1 MSDLLLQAVVVEPRI
16 PRLQLWGVVNFLP
29 IEALQQRNYIEE
41 HRNVIESE
49 KQAANTS
56 SNIES
61 VALNVGNA
69 YESVG
74 NNVANIRASDVGN
87 CLTIQDECCIL

>member
-1 MSDLLLQAVVVEPRI
+1 MIHFYL
-16 PRLQLWGVVNFLP
+16 FFT

-41 HRNVIESE
+41 HLNVIEIE

-56 SNIES
+56 SNIGS

-69 YESVG
+69 
-74 NNVANIRASDVGN
+74 
-87 CLTIQDECCIL
+87 